1 MRGQNRIE
9 LNQKFYGH
17 GPSLVNTKSDKSDG
31 LRIGC
36 YDSSIVISGHGGLHG
51 GHQVGLQ
58 RGPQGFGLS

>member
-1 MRGQNRIE
+1 MSTLLLGELQGSVRGQNRIE

-36 YDSSIVISGHGGLHG
+36 YDSSIVISG
-51 GHQVGLQ
+51 
-58 RGPQGFGLS
+58 